1 MLKSI
6 TQVNNLN
13 LLTLFTFFT
22 TNTEVHANFTFIESE
37 PNVGELEPNIQKI
50 KVINTKPLTNSL

>member
-1 MLKSI
+1 M
-6 TQVNNLN
+6 NNLN